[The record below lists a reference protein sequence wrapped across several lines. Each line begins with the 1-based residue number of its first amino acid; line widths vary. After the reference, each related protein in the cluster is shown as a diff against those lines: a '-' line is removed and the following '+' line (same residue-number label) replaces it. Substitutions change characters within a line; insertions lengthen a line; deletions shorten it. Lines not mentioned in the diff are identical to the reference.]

1 MAEVYACFEK
11 LAHGKVRQCHAFS
24 PFPVEPPQGVE
35 HLDAPTG
42 GIIRISPGKS
52 HASRVEW
59 QPLSRNCSINQDG
72 KPLFIA
78 PKACRRLLARKRCA
92 VRVICAIYTLP
103 R

>member
-1 MAEVYACFEK
+1 M
-11 LAHGKVRQCHAFS
+11 
-24 PFPVEPPQGVE
+24 
-35 HLDAPTG
+35 
-42 GIIRISPGKS
+42 
-52 HASRVEW
+52 EW